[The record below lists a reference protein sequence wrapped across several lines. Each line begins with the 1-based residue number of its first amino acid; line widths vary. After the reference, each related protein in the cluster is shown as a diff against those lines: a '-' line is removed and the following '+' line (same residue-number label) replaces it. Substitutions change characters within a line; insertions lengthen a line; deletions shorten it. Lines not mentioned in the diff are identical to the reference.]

1 MCSGRVCR
9 VCRLV
14 RCAQM
19 CTVVSLFLVLFSFS
33 LVFSIVH
40 LPQTRI
46 GPLQLFCFELHTYG
60 FVPRAFV
67 LTCHRCS
74 YLEYNQSLT
83 LYHTFITSFKPYHLS
98 AHLSHFY
105 HLFSHLSIDPRCGQS
120 KGTLLCTECECSRV
134 CTSMATFPLFSL
146 QCVELLCEIA
156 PELLRLLVHTAAATT
171 ATATVRVRC
180 WCGEV
185 SERRAACCILR
196 CDVSASC
203 DELLG
208 D

>member
-14 RCAQM
+14 RCAQLYR
-19 CTVVSLFLVLFSFS
+19 CQPLPRVFSFS

-46 GPLQLFCFELHTYG
+46 GPLQLFCFELHTYV

-83 LYHTFITSFKPYHLS
+83 YLEYNQSPAAASRRLSDSRTLQRHTHPSLSPNATTTTSLRS
-98 AHLSHFY
+98 MSNTRTAHLVQHT
-105 HLFSHLSIDPRCGQS
+105 HVVQH
-120 KGTLLCTECECSRV
+120 SRHSPQAWDGIAF
-134 CTSMATFPLFSL
+134 TSSA
-146 QCVELLCEIA
+146 A
-156 PELLRLLVHTAAATT
+156 AAAT
-171 ATATVRVRC
+171 ATLVT
-180 WCGEV
+180 G
-185 SERRAACCILR
+185 LQ
-196 CDVSASC
+196 
-203 DELLG
+203 ELQPA
-208 D
+208 